1 VVALRSVCVFCGSS
15 TPPGDVLRVGLT
27 VLAALTWLCMIG
39 SASVLAG
46 PRSPEQ
52 GAA

>member
-1 VVALRSVCVFCGSS
+1 MRVLRLVDSA
-15 TPPGDVLRVGLT
+15 GDVPRVGLT